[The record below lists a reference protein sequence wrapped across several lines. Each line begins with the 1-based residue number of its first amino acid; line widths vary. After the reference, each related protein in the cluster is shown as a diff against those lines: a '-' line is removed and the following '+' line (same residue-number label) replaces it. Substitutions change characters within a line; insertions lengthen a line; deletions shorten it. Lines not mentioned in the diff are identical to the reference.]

1 MIAINDIFP
10 LIISIIGI
18 ILVLFLTYYCT
29 KWLSTKTSMV
39 LKSKYMSIADKM
51 MLGQNKFLAIAE
63 INNKYYLLGITENSI
78 NILKELDGF
87 HPLPQEKP
95 ENNIEF
101 SKILNKLLKKPK

>member
-10 LIISIIGI
+10 LIFSIIGI

-39 LKSKYMSIADKM
+39 LKSKYMSITDKM

-78 NILKELDGF
+78 NILKELDDF

-101 SKILNKLLKKPK
+101 SKILDKLLKKPK